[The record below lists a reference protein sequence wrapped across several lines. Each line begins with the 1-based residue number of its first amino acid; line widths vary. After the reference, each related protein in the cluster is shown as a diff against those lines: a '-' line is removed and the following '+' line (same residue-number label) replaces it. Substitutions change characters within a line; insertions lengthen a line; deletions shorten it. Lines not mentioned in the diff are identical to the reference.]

1 MVTRA
6 VLAAQIANRPPAVN
20 LALSDPG
27 LGRGTVPEC
36 ESFSGIVAKQGRTP
50 IRLFANS
57 RLSGFL
63 RLGRVMLKG
72 NGNRMARAGR
82 SPKRLVVDNKTGR
95 YLKQDGTWTLDEAEA
110 IDFEDVSTLIRIC
123 AQHHIKDAQVLLR
136 FNPEHKFDVRIP
148 LQN

>member
-1 MVTRA
+1 
-6 VLAAQIANRPPAVN
+6 
-20 LALSDPG
+20 
-27 LGRGTVPEC
+27 
-36 ESFSGIVAKQGRTP
+36 
-50 IRLFANS
+50 
-57 RLSGFL
+57 
-63 RLGRVMLKG
+63 MLKG